1 MATTKKLSFGLD
13 KAGGAAL
20 ILARIG
26 AALLWII
33 AALAAVVWVVFL
45 ISPRSFAANFGSV
58 DLNVGGAFTLSI
70 KGDLLDYSYNL
81 QNFHDGPVNMVAT
94 ISTGLAR
101 MVVYALLAL
110 AFSEMAALCK
120 DLTVWHGVR
129 PVEQGWLVSDC
140 RADCGSGELHRMFPG
155 WHGRQLGLMDE
166 RHDGDDWHYPVA
178 DCAHLRLW
186 HGSATGSRRSAV
198 RGKSAVGPRGAG
210 PNRAGPNT
218 EGPNE
223 DSLNIV
229 DSSETGL
236 NTADSNSTGPAGIG
250 HIVLRLDRIMVER
263 GRSLNWLA
271 DQVGITNVNLSKIKN
286 NRVSAIRFSALAAIC
301 AALDCQP
308 GDILEYVDGIS
319 GDADD
324 ANSK

>member
-1 MATTKKLSFGLD
+1 M
-13 KAGGAAL
+13 
-20 ILARIG
+20 
-26 AALLWII
+26 
-33 AALAAVVWVVFL
+33 
-45 ISPRSFAANFGSV
+45 
-58 DLNVGGAFTLSI
+58 
-70 KGDLLDYSYNL
+70 
-81 QNFHDGPVNMVAT
+81 
-94 ISTGLAR
+94 
-101 MVVYALLAL
+101 
-110 AFSEMAALCK
+110 
-120 DLTVWHGVR
+120 
-129 PVEQGWLVSDC
+129 
-140 RADCGSGELHRMFPG
+140 
-155 WHGRQLGLMDE
+155 
-166 RHDGDDWHYPVA
+166 
-178 DCAHLRLW
+178 
-186 HGSATGSRRSAV
+186 

-223 DSLNIV
+223 DS
-229 DSSETGL
+229 L

>member
-1 MATTKKLSFGLD
+1 M
-13 KAGGAAL
+13 
-20 ILARIG
+20 
-26 AALLWII
+26 
-33 AALAAVVWVVFL
+33 
-45 ISPRSFAANFGSV
+45 
-58 DLNVGGAFTLSI
+58 
-70 KGDLLDYSYNL
+70 
-81 QNFHDGPVNMVAT
+81 
-94 ISTGLAR
+94 
-101 MVVYALLAL
+101 
-110 AFSEMAALCK
+110 
-120 DLTVWHGVR
+120 
-129 PVEQGWLVSDC
+129 
-140 RADCGSGELHRMFPG
+140 
-155 WHGRQLGLMDE
+155 
-166 RHDGDDWHYPVA
+166 
-178 DCAHLRLW
+178 
-186 HGSATGSRRSAV
+186 

-263 GRSLNWLA
+263 G
-271 DQVGITNVNLSKIKN
+271 QVGITNVNLSKIKN

>member
-1 MATTKKLSFGLD
+1 M
-13 KAGGAAL
+13 
-20 ILARIG
+20 
-26 AALLWII
+26 
-33 AALAAVVWVVFL
+33 
-45 ISPRSFAANFGSV
+45 
-58 DLNVGGAFTLSI
+58 
-70 KGDLLDYSYNL
+70 
-81 QNFHDGPVNMVAT
+81 
-94 ISTGLAR
+94 
-101 MVVYALLAL
+101 
-110 AFSEMAALCK
+110 
-120 DLTVWHGVR
+120 
-129 PVEQGWLVSDC
+129 
-140 RADCGSGELHRMFPG
+140 
-155 WHGRQLGLMDE
+155 
-166 RHDGDDWHYPVA
+166 
-178 DCAHLRLW
+178 
-186 HGSATGSRRSAV
+186 
-198 RGKSAVGPRGAG
+198 RGKSAVDPRGAG

-236 NTADSNSTGPAGIG
+236 NAADSNSTGPAGIG

-271 DQVGITNVNLSKIKN
+271 
-286 NRVSAIRFSALAAIC
+286 AAIC

>member
-1 MATTKKLSFGLD
+1 MAPVRT
-13 KAGGAAL
+13 
-20 ILARIG
+20 
-26 AALLWII
+26 
-33 AALAAVVWVVFL
+33 
-45 ISPRSFAANFGSV
+45 
-58 DLNVGGAFTLSI
+58 
-70 KGDLLDYSYNL
+70 
-81 QNFHDGPVNMVAT
+81 GPVRT
-94 ISTGLAR
+94 
-101 MVVYALLAL
+101 
-110 AFSEMAALCK
+110 
-120 DLTVWHGVR
+120 
-129 PVEQGWLVSDC
+129 
-140 RADCGSGELHRMFPG
+140 
-155 WHGRQLGLMDE
+155 
-166 RHDGDDWHYPVA
+166 
-178 DCAHLRLW
+178 
-186 HGSATGSRRSAV
+186 
-198 RGKSAVGPRGAG
+198 
-210 PNRAGPNT
+210 
-218 EGPNE
+218 PNE

>member
-1 MATTKKLSFGLD
+1 M
-13 KAGGAAL
+13 
-20 ILARIG
+20 
-26 AALLWII
+26 
-33 AALAAVVWVVFL
+33 
-45 ISPRSFAANFGSV
+45 
-58 DLNVGGAFTLSI
+58 
-70 KGDLLDYSYNL
+70 
-81 QNFHDGPVNMVAT
+81 
-94 ISTGLAR
+94 
-101 MVVYALLAL
+101 
-110 AFSEMAALCK
+110 
-120 DLTVWHGVR
+120 
-129 PVEQGWLVSDC
+129 
-140 RADCGSGELHRMFPG
+140 
-155 WHGRQLGLMDE
+155 
-166 RHDGDDWHYPVA
+166 
-178 DCAHLRLW
+178 
-186 HGSATGSRRSAV
+186 

-229 DSSETGL
+229 DSS
-236 NTADSNSTGPAGIG
+236 GIG

>member
-1 MATTKKLSFGLD
+1 M
-13 KAGGAAL
+13 
-20 ILARIG
+20 
-26 AALLWII
+26 
-33 AALAAVVWVVFL
+33 
-45 ISPRSFAANFGSV
+45 
-58 DLNVGGAFTLSI
+58 
-70 KGDLLDYSYNL
+70 
-81 QNFHDGPVNMVAT
+81 
-94 ISTGLAR
+94 
-101 MVVYALLAL
+101 
-110 AFSEMAALCK
+110 
-120 DLTVWHGVR
+120 
-129 PVEQGWLVSDC
+129 
-140 RADCGSGELHRMFPG
+140 
-155 WHGRQLGLMDE
+155 
-166 RHDGDDWHYPVA
+166 
-178 DCAHLRLW
+178 
-186 HGSATGSRRSAV
+186 

-250 HIVLRLDRIMVER
+250 HIVLP
-263 GRSLNWLA
+263 
-271 DQVGITNVNLSKIKN
+271 
-286 NRVSAIRFSALAAIC
+286 LAAIC

>member
-1 MATTKKLSFGLD
+1 M
-13 KAGGAAL
+13 
-20 ILARIG
+20 
-26 AALLWII
+26 
-33 AALAAVVWVVFL
+33 
-45 ISPRSFAANFGSV
+45 
-58 DLNVGGAFTLSI
+58 
-70 KGDLLDYSYNL
+70 
-81 QNFHDGPVNMVAT
+81 
-94 ISTGLAR
+94 
-101 MVVYALLAL
+101 
-110 AFSEMAALCK
+110 
-120 DLTVWHGVR
+120 
-129 PVEQGWLVSDC
+129 
-140 RADCGSGELHRMFPG
+140 
-155 WHGRQLGLMDE
+155 
-166 RHDGDDWHYPVA
+166 
-178 DCAHLRLW
+178 
-186 HGSATGSRRSAV
+186 

-250 HIVLRLDRIMVER
+250 HIVC
-263 GRSLNWLA
+263 
-271 DQVGITNVNLSKIKN
+271 ITNVNLSKIKN
-286 NRVSAIRFSALAAIC
+286 NRVSAIRFSTLAAIC

>member
-1 MATTKKLSFGLD
+1 M
-13 KAGGAAL
+13 
-20 ILARIG
+20 
-26 AALLWII
+26 
-33 AALAAVVWVVFL
+33 
-45 ISPRSFAANFGSV
+45 
-58 DLNVGGAFTLSI
+58 
-70 KGDLLDYSYNL
+70 
-81 QNFHDGPVNMVAT
+81 
-94 ISTGLAR
+94 
-101 MVVYALLAL
+101 
-110 AFSEMAALCK
+110 
-120 DLTVWHGVR
+120 
-129 PVEQGWLVSDC
+129 
-140 RADCGSGELHRMFPG
+140 
-155 WHGRQLGLMDE
+155 
-166 RHDGDDWHYPVA
+166 
-178 DCAHLRLW
+178 
-186 HGSATGSRRSAV
+186 
-198 RGKSAVGPRGAG
+198 RGKSAVGPRG
-210 PNRAGPNT
+210 AGPNT

-271 DQVGITNVNLSKIKN
+271 DQVGKN

>member
-1 MATTKKLSFGLD
+1 M
-13 KAGGAAL
+13 
-20 ILARIG
+20 
-26 AALLWII
+26 
-33 AALAAVVWVVFL
+33 
-45 ISPRSFAANFGSV
+45 
-58 DLNVGGAFTLSI
+58 
-70 KGDLLDYSYNL
+70 
-81 QNFHDGPVNMVAT
+81 
-94 ISTGLAR
+94 
-101 MVVYALLAL
+101 
-110 AFSEMAALCK
+110 
-120 DLTVWHGVR
+120 
-129 PVEQGWLVSDC
+129 
-140 RADCGSGELHRMFPG
+140 
-155 WHGRQLGLMDE
+155 
-166 RHDGDDWHYPVA
+166 
-178 DCAHLRLW
+178 
-186 HGSATGSRRSAV
+186 

-301 AALDCQP
+301 AALATVLNMWMAFRAMRTMR
-308 GDILEYVDGIS
+308 IAS
-319 GDADD
+319 NRTH
-324 ANSK
+324 ANSSPPGL

>member
-1 MATTKKLSFGLD
+1 M
-13 KAGGAAL
+13 
-20 ILARIG
+20 
-26 AALLWII
+26 
-33 AALAAVVWVVFL
+33 
-45 ISPRSFAANFGSV
+45 
-58 DLNVGGAFTLSI
+58 
-70 KGDLLDYSYNL
+70 
-81 QNFHDGPVNMVAT
+81 
-94 ISTGLAR
+94 
-101 MVVYALLAL
+101 
-110 AFSEMAALCK
+110 
-120 DLTVWHGVR
+120 
-129 PVEQGWLVSDC
+129 
-140 RADCGSGELHRMFPG
+140 
-155 WHGRQLGLMDE
+155 
-166 RHDGDDWHYPVA
+166 
-178 DCAHLRLW
+178 
-186 HGSATGSRRSAV
+186 

-271 DQVGITNVNLSKIKN
+271 DQVGITNVNL
-286 NRVSAIRFSALAAIC
+286 
-301 AALDCQP
+301 
-308 GDILEYVDGIS
+308 EYVDGIS

>member
-1 MATTKKLSFGLD
+1 M
-13 KAGGAAL
+13 
-20 ILARIG
+20 
-26 AALLWII
+26 
-33 AALAAVVWVVFL
+33 
-45 ISPRSFAANFGSV
+45 
-58 DLNVGGAFTLSI
+58 
-70 KGDLLDYSYNL
+70 
-81 QNFHDGPVNMVAT
+81 
-94 ISTGLAR
+94 
-101 MVVYALLAL
+101 
-110 AFSEMAALCK
+110 
-120 DLTVWHGVR
+120 
-129 PVEQGWLVSDC
+129 
-140 RADCGSGELHRMFPG
+140 
-155 WHGRQLGLMDE
+155 
-166 RHDGDDWHYPVA
+166 
-178 DCAHLRLW
+178 
-186 HGSATGSRRSAV
+186 

-271 DQVGITNVNLSKIKN
+271 DLSKIKN

>member
-1 MATTKKLSFGLD
+1 M
-13 KAGGAAL
+13 
-20 ILARIG
+20 
-26 AALLWII
+26 
-33 AALAAVVWVVFL
+33 
-45 ISPRSFAANFGSV
+45 
-58 DLNVGGAFTLSI
+58 
-70 KGDLLDYSYNL
+70 
-81 QNFHDGPVNMVAT
+81 
-94 ISTGLAR
+94 
-101 MVVYALLAL
+101 
-110 AFSEMAALCK
+110 
-120 DLTVWHGVR
+120 
-129 PVEQGWLVSDC
+129 
-140 RADCGSGELHRMFPG
+140 
-155 WHGRQLGLMDE
+155 
-166 RHDGDDWHYPVA
+166 
-178 DCAHLRLW
+178 
-186 HGSATGSRRSAV
+186 

-223 DSLNIV
+223 DSLNVV

>member
-1 MATTKKLSFGLD
+1 M
-13 KAGGAAL
+13 
-20 ILARIG
+20 
-26 AALLWII
+26 
-33 AALAAVVWVVFL
+33 
-45 ISPRSFAANFGSV
+45 
-58 DLNVGGAFTLSI
+58 
-70 KGDLLDYSYNL
+70 
-81 QNFHDGPVNMVAT
+81 
-94 ISTGLAR
+94 
-101 MVVYALLAL
+101 
-110 AFSEMAALCK
+110 
-120 DLTVWHGVR
+120 
-129 PVEQGWLVSDC
+129 
-140 RADCGSGELHRMFPG
+140 
-155 WHGRQLGLMDE
+155 
-166 RHDGDDWHYPVA
+166 
-178 DCAHLRLW
+178 
-186 HGSATGSRRSAV
+186 
-198 RGKSAVGPRGAG
+198 RGKSAVDPRGAG

-236 NTADSNSTGPAGIG
+236 NAADSNSTGPAGIG

-271 DQVGITNVNLSKIKN
+271 DQVGITNVNLSEIKN
-286 NRVSAIRFSALAAIC
+286 NRVSAIRFSTLAAIC

>member
-1 MATTKKLSFGLD
+1 M
-13 KAGGAAL
+13 
-20 ILARIG
+20 
-26 AALLWII
+26 
-33 AALAAVVWVVFL
+33 
-45 ISPRSFAANFGSV
+45 
-58 DLNVGGAFTLSI
+58 
-70 KGDLLDYSYNL
+70 
-81 QNFHDGPVNMVAT
+81 
-94 ISTGLAR
+94 
-101 MVVYALLAL
+101 
-110 AFSEMAALCK
+110 
-120 DLTVWHGVR
+120 
-129 PVEQGWLVSDC
+129 
-140 RADCGSGELHRMFPG
+140 
-155 WHGRQLGLMDE
+155 
-166 RHDGDDWHYPVA
+166 
-178 DCAHLRLW
+178 
-186 HGSATGSRRSAV
+186 

-271 DQVGITNVNLSKIKN
+271 DQAGDHQREPFQIKTIAF
-286 NRVSAIRFSALAAIC
+286 RHPLSALAAIC